1 MQKLIKPVIAL
12 LIMSGSLISAYSQSA
27 GIVKHGPSGI
37 FIFMGK
43 EIPSGINVSSYKIER
58 SQDSINWEPLAELKI
73 PSSFD
78 AFKKAIDKAKLYFPV
93 QPIPSDDKLT
103 QLYQKAV
110 ATGNTDSLKGM
121 RLLFPIRVALGIMY
135 YDTTASKHT
144 TYRYR
149 VNADYPKSKVVQS
162 FVSDTVSFAYS
173 GQFDSISYSESSQT
187 PNSLVVKWKSAG
199 KNSAPLFAVYTFR
212 YGASVPARGITSR
225 YSVNDTTYYVF
236 TDTTI
241 VRQDGKEL
249 QFFISPYDQFGN
261 SGKSSQVAII
271 DYDNFNRATFVRN
284 HIEFM
289 PKLSGVQINWHHT
302 DPVTVKKVEIFRSEN
317 EKSGYQKLA
326 ETEPGDTT
334 YLDQQIWPEKQYY
347 YYIQAVAKAGNRAK
361 LSEILKAWVPP
372 VSVGT
377 KLNAPVFRHVAVANN
392 SIRLLIEVNDTTSTH
407 LRIYRGVKGGLVALP
422 ELVKIDRA
430 GIIAFTDQSMVAA
443 ENKDMLYAV
452 RNEKDGKA
460 ISSLSEQ
467 LPVAVNTD
475 VNEVAYFYAF
485 PSNDKIELYWD
496 DVINRKSEFKSCTLA
511 RQYGPANSKSPL
523 IILAENLT
531 GSSYVDTTAQTGNTY
546 TYILSL
552 IDKAGN
558 SSGKTYTVTYS
569 PGK

>member
-12 LIMSGSLISAYSQSA
+12 LIISGSFNPAFSQSA
-27 GIVKHGPSGI
+27 AIVKHGPSGI

-73 PSSFD
+73 PLGFN

-149 VNADYPKSKVVQS
+149 LNAEYPKSKVVQS

-173 GQFDSISYSESSQT
+173 GQFDSISYSQSSQT

-212 YGASVPARGITSR
+212 HGVPISARGITSR
-225 YSVNDTTYYVF
+225 YTVNDTTYYVF
-236 TDTTI
+236 TDTTFA
-241 VRQDGKEL
+241 RQAGKEM

-261 SGKSSQVAII
+261 SGKSSQVAIV
-271 DYDNFNRATFVRN
+271 DFDNFNRAAFVRN
-284 HIEFM
+284 HIEFI

-317 EKSGYQKLA
+317 EKSGYQKLTD
-326 ETEPGDTT
+326 TEAGDTT
-334 YLDQQIWPEKQYY
+334 YLDQQIWPEKKYY
-347 YYIQAVAKAGNRAK
+347 YYIQVVAKAGNRTK
-361 LSEILKAWVPP
+361 QSEILKVWVPP
-372 VSVGT
+372 VFVGT
-377 KLNAPVFRHVAVANN
+377 KLNAPVLRQVAVVKN

-422 ELVKIDRA
+422 DLVKIDKA
-430 GIIAFTDQSMVAA
+430 GIIAFTDQSLVAT
-443 ENKDMLYAV
+443 ENKDILYAV
-452 RNEKDGKA
+452 RNERNGAA

-467 LPVAVNTD
+467 LPVAVNAD
-475 VNEVAYFYAF
+475 VNDVAYFYAF
-485 PSNDKIELYWD
+485 PSNERIELYWD
-496 DVINRKSEFKSCTLA
+496 DVVNRKSEFKSCTLA
-511 RQYGPANSKSPL
+511 RQYGPANSKSL
-523 IILAENLT
+523 LMILAENLT
-531 GSSYVDTTAQTGNTY
+531 VSSFVDNTAQTGNTY
-546 TYILSL
+546 TYVLSL

-558 SSGKTYTVTYS
+558 SSGKTYTVTYPS
-569 PGK
+569 GK